1 MNDNNEVSDTRTM
14 AVLKMSKAVTEAE
27 KRRAEAEKRSAAVTL
42 IGAALTIT
50 GWTEQAEAAGTWDK
64 AAAVAEAR
72 DALDTAGLRAAG
84 ESQPMKHPGCSAPI
98 VNYERPGH

>member
-14 AVLKMSKAVTEAE
+14 AVLKIPRAVTEAE
-27 KRRAEAEKRSAAVTL
+27 KRRAEAEKRNAVLTL
-42 IGAALTIT
+42 IDRALIVT
-50 GWTEQAEAAGTWDK
+50 GWSGEAEAAGRWDK
-64 AAAVAEAR
+64 GTAIAMAREAV
-72 DALDTAGLRAAG
+72 DAVGELPGG